1 ACAQAPKQRDV
12 PVGSSPSAPER
23 EEDAGVC
30 QRLLLGKQ
38 GRYLWKVVC
47 WWPPSSQEGEPAS
60 EKIAQRHLGRCG
72 RARKIRTMPHSS
84 DSSDSSFSR
93 SPPPGKQ
100 DSSDDVRKVQR
111 REKNRIAA
119 QKSRQRQ
126 TQKADTLHLESED
139 LEKQNAALRKEIKQ
153 LTEELK
159 YFTSVLSSH
168 EPLCSVLAS
177 GTPSPP
183 EVVYSA
189 HAFHQP
195 HISSPRFQP

>member
-1 ACAQAPKQRDV
+1 MRKPQSKRDV
-12 PVGSSPSAPER
+12 PLGSSPSAPQR
-23 EEDAGVC
+23 QEDTGG
-30 QRLLLGKQ
+30 RRRWLPGKQ
-38 GRYLWKVVC
+38 GRHPWKVAGR
-47 WWPPSSQEGEPAS
+47 WPPSSQEEEPAS
-60 EKIAQRHLGRCG
+60 EKIAQGHLGGCG
-72 RARKIRTMPHSS
+72 RVRKITAMPHSS

-195 HISSPRFQP
+195 HTSSPRFQP

>member
-1 ACAQAPKQRDV
+1 
-12 PVGSSPSAPER
+12 
-23 EEDAGVC
+23 
-30 QRLLLGKQ
+30 
-38 GRYLWKVVC
+38 
-47 WWPPSSQEGEPAS
+47 
-60 EKIAQRHLGRCG
+60 
-72 RARKIRTMPHSS
+72 MPHSS

-93 SPPPGKQ
+93 SPPSGKQ

-153 LTEELK
+153 LTEEMK

-168 EPLCSVLAS
+168 EPLCSVLTS
-177 GTPSPP
+177 STPSPP
-183 EVVYSA
+183 EVVYST

-195 HISSPRFQP
+195 HGQQQEDARQERGLKSIGKQRSGELEESVWRGRRIEVPAILW

>member
-1 ACAQAPKQRDV
+1 
-12 PVGSSPSAPER
+12 
-23 EEDAGVC
+23 
-30 QRLLLGKQ
+30 
-38 GRYLWKVVC
+38 
-47 WWPPSSQEGEPAS
+47 
-60 EKIAQRHLGRCG
+60 
-72 RARKIRTMPHSS
+72 MPHSS

-177 GTPSPP
+177 GAPSPP

>member
-1 ACAQAPKQRDV
+1 VTSSLNYQKPQERACAQAPKQRDV

-100 DSSDDVRKVQR
+100 VPPSS
-111 REKNRIAA
+111 
-119 QKSRQRQ
+119 
-126 TQKADTLHLESED
+126 
-139 LEKQNAALRKEIKQ
+139 
-153 LTEELK
+153 
-159 YFTSVLSSH
+159 
-168 EPLCSVLAS
+168 
-177 GTPSPP
+177 PSPT
-183 EVVYSA
+183 
-189 HAFHQP
+189 
-195 HISSPRFQP
+195 PRMPCLLIFLGW

>member
-1 ACAQAPKQRDV
+1 MALPSRPTNLPIFPDTHHRVIV
-12 PVGSSPSAPER
+12 PL
-23 EEDAGVC
+23 
-30 QRLLLGKQ
+30 Q
-38 GRYLWKVVC
+38 
-47 WWPPSSQEGEPAS
+47 
-60 EKIAQRHLGRCG
+60 
-72 RARKIRTMPHSS
+72 
-84 DSSDSSFSR
+84 
-93 SPPPGKQ
+93 
-100 DSSDDVRKVQR
+100 
-111 REKNRIAA
+111 
-119 QKSRQRQ
+119 
-126 TQKADTLHLESED
+126 ESED

-195 HISSPRFQP
+195 HTSSPRFQP